1 MRGKANEGRTLAFGT
16 AGSGLVDDFG
26 GRASENGTGLFG
38 ADQPAGRA
46 LAAHARGVADGL
58 LALGQPPAVEDTIC
72 SETDREKGKQSIDL
86 VMAASGNDGR
96 GRGGGLVGGG
106 GPPTGAG
113 LHFSATH
120 RIFLLSIYIYFFFC
134 RAPSPKKTHKIII
147 KQRERGRLNCR
158 RRTVFFWF
166 LNRKYA
172 AEFRR
177 PPAVG
182 GPTWRSR
189 NFCSRVRKIF
199 PFCVR

>member
-46 LAAHARGVADGL
+46 LAAHARVVADGL

-96 GRGGGLVGGG
+96 GRGGGLLVVGGLQQVL
-106 GPPTGAG
+106 A
-113 LHFSATH
+113 F
-120 RIFLLSIYIYFFFC
+120 IFQQPIAFFC
-134 RAPSPKKTHKIII
+134 CPYTSIFSSAAH
-147 KQRERGRLNCR
+147 R
-158 RRTVFFWF
+158 RR
-166 LNRKYA
+166 RKHT
-172 AEFRR
+172 R
-177 PPAVG
+177 
-182 GPTWRSR
+182 
-189 NFCSRVRKIF
+189 
-199 PFCVR
+199 